1 MSSRISLS
9 MGKIRPVA
17 AALLLLASSEGTALG
32 QTANSGV
39 AGPQF
44 AAWLSELKAEA
55 RALGISQ
62 STLDSALEDVAPI
75 ARVIELD
82 QKQPEFTQTFWN
94 YLDRRVTA
102 ERITR
107 GRELLNGL
115 GPLMERIELESGVP
129 ARYLVAFWGLESNF
143 GDFQGEYQVVG
154 ALATLAYDHRRGRFF
169 RSQLLDALRIL
180 DRGEVPPS
188 KMIGSW
194 AGAMGQ
200 VQFLPETY
208 LRYAVDA
215 DEDGRRDIWAS
226 TADALASAANYL
238 KNLGWDGAETWGR
251 EVILPPD
258 FDLRQAELG
267 NEKSLLEWSRL
278 GIKRSDGGQLP
289 PITTRGAIILPG
301 GHAGPA
307 FLVYPNFNVIM
318 RWNRSI
324 LYAIAVGHLADRIAG
339 GGELSATRPKAER
352 PLSRDQVMEM
362 QHSLIALGL
371 YSGEADGVVGSKTRE
386 ALRTFQSRSGLPP
399 DAYPTPE
406 LLSALRK
413 AAP

>member
-1 MSSRISLS
+1 MSSRTLFSIASLRS
-9 MGKIRPVA
+9 LAVTI
-17 AALLLLASSEGTALG
+17 LLLASGASAALA
-32 QTANSGV
+32 QSSKPAV
-39 AGPQF
+39 DPQF
-44 AAWLSELKAEA
+44 AVWLSELKAEA
-55 RALGISQ
+55 RGLGISQ
-62 STLDSALEDVAPI
+62 STLDSALEGVAPI

-94 YLDRRVTA
+94 YVDKRVTA
-102 ERITR
+102 DRIAR
-107 GRELLNGL
+107 GQELLNGL
-115 GPLMERIELESGVP
+115 APLMERIELEFGVP

-143 GDFQGEYQVVG
+143 GDYQGEYRVVA
-154 ALATLAYDHRRGRFF
+154 ALATLAYDDRRGRFF

-180 DRGEVPPS
+180 DKGEVSPN
-188 KMIGSW
+188 KMVGSW

-215 DEDGRRDIWAS
+215 DDDDRRDIWSS
-226 TADALASAANYL
+226 TPDALASAANYL
-238 KNLGWDGAETWGR
+238 KNLGWDGSETWGR

-258 FDLRQAELG
+258 FDLTLAELG

-278 GIKRSDGGQLP
+278 GVMRSDGGQLP

-307 FLVYPNFNVIM
+307 FLVYPNFHVIM

-339 GGELSATRPKAER
+339 GGGLSAQRPETER

-371 YSGEADGVVGSKTRE
+371 YSGDADGVVGSKTRE
-386 ALRTFQSRSGLPP
+386 ALRTFQSQVGLPP

-406 LLSALRK
+406 LLATLRK
-413 AAP
+413 AVP